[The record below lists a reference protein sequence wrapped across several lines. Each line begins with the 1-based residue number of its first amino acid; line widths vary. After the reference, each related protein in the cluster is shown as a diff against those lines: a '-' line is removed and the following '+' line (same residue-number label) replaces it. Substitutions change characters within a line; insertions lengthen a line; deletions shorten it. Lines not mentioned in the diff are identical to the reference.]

1 MRLLYILISN
11 SSSEYAYWIYVV
23 IYCKNISKWTAEIHF
38 SDTTIDKL
46 NWVLCYLQA
55 NRWWKEDRHC
65 LLLLLLISSKKD
77 CQFSGWL
84 KTSNTALE
92 FVPHYYLVEYQNKC
106 CLTLKVQKW
115 FGGTTLQGLQIIKT
129 ACYPVCYLV
138 YSWRLLPPFPVM
150 YHLSLICNKMI
161 SLFTCLI
168 WSSCHIGWKY
178 SREATLAYMFFLVSQ
193 TDLPL

>member
-1 MRLLYILISN
+1 M

-23 IYCKNISKWTAEIHF
+23 IYCKKISKWTAEIHF

-46 NWVLCYLQA
+46 NRVPCYLQA

-115 FGGTTLQGLQIIKT
+115 FWGTTLQGLQIIKT

-138 YSWRLLPPFPVM
+138 YSWRLFPPSQWCITFL
-150 YHLSLICNKMI
+150 LSVTK
-161 SLFTCLI
+161 
-168 WSSCHIGWKY
+168 WSIYLHAWF
-178 SREATLAYMFFLVSQ
+178 EAAAILVGNIQ
-193 TDLPL
+193 GKQL